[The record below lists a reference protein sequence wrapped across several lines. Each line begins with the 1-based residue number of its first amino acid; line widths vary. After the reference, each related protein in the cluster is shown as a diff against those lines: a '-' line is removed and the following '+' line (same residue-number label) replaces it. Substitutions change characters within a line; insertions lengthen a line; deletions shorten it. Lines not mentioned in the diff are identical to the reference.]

1 MKEGRECPV
10 SPNPFGRGPGH
21 PAGITVTR
29 GSNTHRAHSA
39 WALPT
44 CVRHLFLTRSSL
56 HPCEVGAMIFS
67 VSKEENAEAQRG
79 SVTSPGS
86 HSSKEVEPQPISP
99 CVSVN

>member
-21 PAGITVTR
+21 PAGITVSGGQTR
-29 GSNTHRAHSA
+29 TGLVLHGRCRPFSHS
-39 WALPT
+39 
-44 CVRHLFLTRSSL
+44 VLTPPR
-56 HPCEVGAMIFS
+56 EVGAMIFS
-67 VSKEENAEAQRG
+67 VSKEENAEAQRE

-99 CVSVN
+99 